1 MRAAAKP
8 SPDVVVVGGGLV
20 GCSCAYWLAGR
31 GMRVALLE
39 REDVA
44 AGASGACDGH
54 LCCQSK
60 APGIHLQ
67 LAQRSL
73 RLYDVLSDELG
84 AEIGFRR
91 CGSWLIAETP
101 EEWRVLRSA
110 AEGRRAA
117 GLGISLHAGEE
128 VWRDEP
134 VLSRTLA
141 GGSYCPTDA
150 QIDPWG
156 VTLELYRAAR
166 RVGAECDLGAEVRE
180 IRIDRGRATGVRTA
194 SGDVACGCVLVA
206 AGAWSAS
213 LLASAGVALP
223 LRPRRGEILVT
234 ESMPPLL
241 SSIILHS
248 PYVSTKF
255 RQGDLRPATL
265 VLEQS
270 AAGNL
275 LIGSTRSYAGL
286 DVRNTPGGV
295 IGEAAE
301 AARLAPGLCH
311 LNIVRCF
318 AGLRPCSGDGLPLLG
333 PVAEVEGLFVASGH
347 EGDGIALAP
356 VTGEIVAEGI
366 AGSGPAAWPAALLP
380 SRPRAAAGQA
390 R

>member
-1 MRAAAKP
+1 MKATTRP
-8 SPDVVVVGGGLV
+8 SPDVVVIGGGLI

-31 GMRVALLE
+31 GMRVLLLE

-73 RLYDVLSDELG
+73 ALYDVLSDEIG

-91 CGSWLIAETP
+91 CGSWLIAETVQ
-101 EEWRVLRSA
+101 EWHLLRST
-110 AEGRRAA
+110 AEARQAA
-117 GLGISLHAGEE
+117 GLEVSLHAGEQVCE
-128 VWRDEP
+128 DEP
-134 VLSRTLA
+134 VLSKTLA

-150 QIDPWG
+150 QIDPWRT
-156 VTLELYRAAR
+156 TLGLYRAAR
-166 RVGAECDLGAEVRE
+166 RAGAECDLGAEVRE
-180 IRIDRGRATGVRTA
+180 IRIERGRATGVRTGF
-194 SGDVACGCVLVA
+194 GDVACGCVLVT

-234 ESMPPLL
+234 ESMPPIL
-241 SSIILHS
+241 SSIILHG
-248 PYVSTKF
+248 PYLSTKL
-255 RQGDLRPATL
+255 RQGGSRPAAL

-270 AAGNL
+270 AAGSL
-275 LIGSTRSYAGL
+275 LIGSTRSYAGF

-295 IGEAAE
+295 VGEAAE
-301 AARLAPGLCH
+301 VARLAPGLCH
-311 LNIVRCF
+311 LAIVRCF

-333 PVAEVEGLFVASGH
+333 PVEEVEGLLVASGH

-366 AGSGPAAWPAALLP
+366 AGGGPAAWPEALLP
-380 SRPRAAAGQA
+380 TRPRPAAGQA
-390 R
+390 P

>member
-1 MRAAAKP
+1 MTATTRP
-8 SPDVVVVGGGLV
+8 SPDVVVIGGGLV

-31 GMRVALLE
+31 GVRVLLLE

-73 RLYDVLSDELG
+73 RLYDALSDELG

-91 CGSWLIAETP
+91 CGSWLIAETAD
-101 EEWRVLRSA
+101 EWRTLRSA
-110 AEGRRAA
+110 AEARRGA
-117 GLGISLHAGEE
+117 GLDISLHAGEE

-150 QIDPWG
+150 QIDPWRA
-156 VTLELYRAAR
+156 TLGFYRAACR
-166 RVGAECDLGAEVRE
+166 AGVECDLGAEVRE
-180 IRIDRGRATGVRTA
+180 IRIDRGRTTGVRTA
-194 SGDVACGCVLVA
+194 CGDVACGSVLVA
-206 AGAWSAS
+206 AGAWSAP
-213 LLASAGVALP
+213 LLASVGVALP

-234 ESMPPLL
+234 EPMPPIL

-248 PYVSTKF
+248 PYVTAKF
-255 RQGDLRPATL
+255 RQDEPRPATL

-295 IGEAAE
+295 AVEAAE
-301 AARLAPGLCH
+301 AARLAPGLCR
-311 LNIVRCF
+311 LDIVRCF
-318 AGLRPCSGDGLPLLG
+318 AGLRPSSGDGLPLLG

-356 VTGEIVAEGI
+356 VTGEIVAEAI
-366 AGSGPAAWPAALLP
+366 AAGGPAAWPVELRL
-380 SRPRAAAGQA
+380 SRPLAAGQA
-390 R
+390 H